1 MIADDI
7 DPATL
12 SPAELAAYVKR
23 TAPDELLALMRG
35 ERRRAVLDKIFLD
48 MPAVFRSDRAG
59 PDREIV
65 HWQIQDRPDGGAD
78 VYELVLADGA
88 CQVSAAPR
96 QAPRLVLTI
105 GAVDFLRVVTGAAN
119 PTTLFLRGRMRA
131 KGDLGLAMRFP
142 KLFEVPRP

>member
-1 MIADDI
+1 VIGDDI

-12 SPAELAAYVKR
+12 DPEELASLVKR
-23 TAPDELLALMRG
+23 SSADELLGLMRS

-59 PDREIV
+59 RDKEIV
-65 HWQIQDRPDGGAD
+65 HWHIADRPDGGED
-78 VYELVLADGA
+78 VYELVLADGG
-88 CQVSAAPR
+88 CQVSAPPR
-96 QAPRLVLTI
+96 QGARLALTI
-105 GAVDFLRVVTGAAN
+105 GAVDFLRVVTGNAN

-142 KLFEVPRP
+142 KMFEVPSK